1 MEPPTYGFNR
11 PSGDIVTLLELTPRD
26 FQDNHYFPLSAEKTL
41 WLQTSDVRTHPFAT
55 CMQQT
60 PFRGPTSFGQRFTFD
75 VKSNGSGDI
84 LLNTIVQIELGHWLD
99 DTTLLRLQSG
109 QYTYQTTN
117 TTPTWTYAKEL
128 GSVIIERA
136 EIEVNEQTVETI
148 DGDFIHVYTHLFKE
162 LNEQYGILTD
172 GLGAYTQDVSTNP
185 FPTQSGLLC
194 IPLPFFFAR
203 LAEEGFPLVAIKNGS
218 IRIHITL
225 RPFEECIRRVGA
237 LVPGGVGGP
246 GGSPLG
252 EIFTFTSTTPTPP
265 PTTVTVKAAATP
277 PEFKS
282 IQLIT
287 YSAHTDGSIRQAML
301 QNPFETMIRTVQ
313 TFPFSE
319 PLKYT
324 VNKTTNDM
332 IDVQLPLEINHPME
346 EIIWFLRRKA
356 STQQNDRTNYSA
368 VTDLEYDAVYNPRR
382 PMLVS
387 ATIYI
392 NSTELITAEEQW
404 YRKHISLSHL
414 GGISAFNQYIYG
426 YSFSENPGKHQ
437 PSGTANASRLQSI
450 RLNLTVQP
458 PGGTDIQD
466 WEVVVYVMRI
476 EWLRFQNGIANRIYM
491 D

>member
-11 PSGDIVTLLELTPRD
+11 PSGDIVTLLERTPRD
-26 FQDNHYFPLSAEKTL
+26 FQDNHYFPLSADKSW
-41 WLQTSDVRTHPFAT
+41 WLQDSDIRTHPFST
-55 CMQQT
+55 CLQQT
-60 PFRGPTSFGQRFTFD
+60 PFRGPTSFGQRFSFD
-75 VKSNGSGDI
+75 VKSPGCGDV
-84 LLNTIVQIELGHWLD
+84 LLKTVIQIDLGHWLD
-99 DTTLLRLQSG
+99 DTTLLRLRSG
-109 QYTYQTTN
+109 QYKYATTN
-117 TTPTWTYAKEL
+117 TTPSWTYAKEL

-136 EIEVNEQTVETI
+136 EIEVNEQTLEII
-148 DGDFIHVYTHLFKE
+148 DGDFIHVYTHLFKD

-203 LAEEGFPLVAIKNGS
+203 LAEEGFPLLAIKNGS
-218 IRIHITL
+218 VRIHITL
-225 RPFEECIRRVGA
+225 RPFSECIRRI
-237 LVPGGVGGP
+237 GGIEGT
-246 GGSPLG
+246 PLG
-252 EIFTFTSTTPTPP
+252 QNFTFTSTLAA
-265 PTTVTVKAAATP
+265 VTVQSSPTP

-287 YSAHTDGSIRQAML
+287 YSAHTDGSIRQAIL
-301 QNPFETMIRTVQ
+301 RNPFEIMIRTLQ

-324 VNKTTNDM
+324 INKTTNDT
-332 IDVQLPLEINHPME
+332 IDVQLPLEVNHPME

-356 STQQNDRTNYSA
+356 STKQNDRTNYSS
-368 VTDLEYDAVYNPRR
+368 VTELEYHPVYNTPS
-382 PMLVS
+382 PLLVKAS
-387 ATIYI
+387 IYI

-404 YRKHISLSHL
+404 YRKHISLLHP
-414 GGISAFNQYIYG
+414 GGISAYNQYIYG
-426 YSFSENPGKHQ
+426 YSFAENPGKHQ
-437 PSGTANASRLQSI
+437 PSGTANASRLQSL

-466 WEVVVYVMRI
+466 WEVVVYVMRL
-476 EWLRFQNGIANRIYM
+476 EWIRFQNGIANRIYM